1 MNLFTLMQKR
11 TAEPGPVRV
20 GVIGAGKFASMFLT
34 QALEPA
40 RASTSPASPTSTSG
54 ARPRRAG
61 AHRLA
66 ARALRRA
73 EPRRRAAHRRAPTSV
88 DDADELIDS
97 AGIEVILEIT
107 GNPIAGASHADRA
120 IEHGQHVIMV
130 NVEADCMVGPVLA
143 EQGAPATASST
154 RWPTATSPR

>member
-1 MNLFTLMQKR
+1 MNLFTLMQQR
-11 TAEPGPVRV
+11 TAEAGPVRV

-40 RASTSPASPTSTSG
+40 RAPRRRRRRPRLRSAPA
-54 ARPRRAG
+54 ARWSARAGRASATPRRASTT
-61 AHRLA
+61 RCA
-66 ARALRRA
+66 AA
-73 EPRRRAAHRRAPTSV
+73 APTSV

-107 GNPIAGASHADRA
+107 GNPIAGAYHADRA
-120 IEHGQHVIMV
+120 IEQGQHVIMV

-143 EQGAPATASST
+143 ERRAGTASST